1 MNWNPDAIDF
11 LLKGGL
17 FMIPLGLCSILAL
30 TIIIERG
37 IALRRNGVVPKSLTR
52 LIQKFPRDEQI
63 LMMKATEGKS
73 SLARLIKLVI
83 DHQDFSK
90 SETSETLQMQARHEI
105 VTLERGLVLLEIVV
119 GVAPLLGLLGTVSGL
134 VKVFEDVGM
143 QGISTQGMLMA
154 RGISEAL
161 NTTVVGLVI
170 AIPTLT
176 FWSYYSKKVESLAA
190 EMESLCSEFLSH
202 WYRARNNSSHSS
214 Q

>member
-1 MNWNPDAIDF
+1 MNWNPAAIDF

-17 FMIPLGLCSILAL
+17 FMIPLGLCSVLAL

-37 IALRRNGVVPKSLTR
+37 IALRRNRVSPQALVD
-52 LIQKFPRDEQI
+52 LILKFPREEQT
-63 LMMKATEGKS
+63 LLLKATEGKS

-83 DHQDFSK
+83 NHQDFSK

-134 VKVFEDVGM
+134 VKVFENVGV
-143 QGISTQGMLMA
+143 QGLSTQGMGIA

-161 NTTVVGLVI
+161 NTTVAGLVI

-190 EMESLCSEFLSH
+190 EMESLCGEFLSH
-202 WYRARNNSSHSS
+202 WYRSRNSSS